1 MTSSATPSNL
11 GLEDLRPMSRGINI
25 IPRSKTA
32 SQTSSR
38 DTQRRNTLKCDSASS
53 VQSVADES
61 LSLVDIESMLLHK
74 VKDRKD
80 DLKAAFRA
88 FDQEG
93 SATITKGEFRRVIEG
108 FLVPL
113 TQSQFDGLF
122 VKVPKRR
129 NGTIPYMEFLQQYC
143 KVSSAPNRSMSCYR
157 VPSGSGSQRSWPL
170 GELQCRLKD
179 KIGGNLKKITRA
191 FRLFDYNRD
200 GQIQQHE
207 LRRVLESY
215 CFPLSQQEFHRL
227 WVHYSP
233 NNSQTISYKE
243 FLERLGVDCEN
254 YRKIAPDSAKL
265 ALNWDAVSRSKAR
278 PKSRTSAW
286 ETSSVTQ
293 YSLDELHTMFLKKMS
308 LNYHVVQKALQALD
322 ITDSGIVSYDDLK
335 SVLNSFLFPIN
346 HNSFLGLL
354 NRFGVNLAE
363 PVQWRKFIALFR
375 EEEQMLPAVKDAG
388 PAACKLSSIEEVLPK
403 LREQI
408 LEVFPHLKR
417 AFLVFDDNRTGLVSR
432 GDLRRLLESLTFT
445 LTDEQFRG
453 LTELLHVPHSGS
465 ISYQRILDF
474 FQKERPAVVVQ
485 EQIGESTEK
494 PEAQTQPTADSP
506 SVTATW
512 TVVEGV
518 LKEQL
523 SEHYSSLMSSL
534 SETDPTQSC
543 TVPPEDLRKLLQQYG
558 LPLSDSHFNKLC
570 EPFME
575 SGAVNYKLLLMS
587 LGMSLRNG
595 KTKSVHKGLC
605 LIERKQSAY
614 QANME
619 SVKKQAVVDVV
630 LKKLRDRLQM
640 RGLTLH
646 QCLMDTNRSSAS
658 VLDLRDFQKIL
669 DDCRISMQVQQFQA
683 LIQTLGFI
691 NGQISF
697 SDLIDKYE
705 DAIAKENNEGHQTI
719 LNNVKAETFMSAEDC
734 LNQLE
739 ERIKECHR
747 DVLTAFR
754 LMDRNRDGLVN
765 YSDFRVLF
773 DSLRFVVKE
782 KEYQKLLEL
791 LGFKSGSTLN
801 YAEFHTKIRSDR
813 KTGANLINS
822 MTADQLLDR
831 ACEQVHAYLVATAHT
846 RGSELSKAFTLYG
859 EDGESKITKKDLR
872 HVLYKYYLPISPRE
886 FEKIWARYDDDGK
899 GYVTQTEFLNKLN
912 ITPHESTQSP
922 AGKTIYRAASQNLLT
937 ETELHNLKQ
946 CLKLCFE
953 DVRQSLVEL
962 DKRGDGHVT
971 VMDLLALLRT
981 HGFQIED
988 HQLLGLINN
997 LGLDVCKLSYR
1008 DFLDCI
1014 AGPRVSNRSVMA
1026 SPVSPSMMSSVTGD
1040 RVENLS
1046 PERALQKVKELV
1058 TNSSDT
1064 LSKAFTAFDK
1074 TRSGKIAQAEFRR
1087 VLDHFCIKLSN
1098 MQYRHLLAKLSI
1110 KEEESKVD
1118 WKQFLH
1124 IFNLHNQETSEEWLE
1139 KINKVHFPN
1148 QTCLLPMSD
1157 ILGRIQEVV
1166 SARIYTITKEM
1177 VDIDYAGV
1185 QTIAKEGFRTICDHH
1200 FMRLTDEQFE
1210 ALWKMLPINL
1220 FGNLDYREFLKKFSR
1235 EPVAQ
1240 GSARGSPSPNPS
1252 QRSAVAVPQC
1262 PKTAP
1267 CNLGRSKSLGPEQL
1281 RASSA
1286 VCGHSA
1292 VSTLSNSEAVEKRL
1306 RSQIRSCWREVQRR
1320 CRETDTRSNGEI
1332 NVETFLGIL
1341 EDFRISLTQSQFE
1354 QLSEKYNIKSKERL
1368 SYPEF
1373 LQHFVLTLKPQ
1384 ANTFSRRR
1392 KLHMPSTMS
1401 SGPMSKQCMY
1411 TLLRLCPSVQLY
1423 WRTMKQAFISCD
1435 KDRTG
1440 KISLQ
1445 DFRKVLRQYN
1455 ISLSEED
1462 VFHLTSFFDKN
1473 ISGRISYNEFLS
1485 ILQK

>member
-1 MTSSATPSNL
+1 MTLATPPSP
-11 GLEDLRPMSRGINI
+11 GLEDLRPMSRGIPI
-25 IPRSKTA
+25 IPRGRSA
-32 SQTSSR
+32 SHTPSR
-38 DTQRRNTLKCDSASS
+38 DAQRRNTLKSASASS

-61 LSLVDIESMLLHK
+61 LSLVDIESMLLQK

-93 SATITKGEFRRVIEG
+93 SATVTKGEFRRVIEG

-113 TQSQFDGLF
+113 TQSQFHGLF
-122 VKVPKRR
+122 AKVPKRR

-143 KVSSAPNRSMSCYR
+143 KVSAAPIRSMSCYR
-157 VPSGSGSQRSWPL
+157 TPAWSGSQRIWPL

-179 KIGGNLKKITRA
+179 KIGGNLKNITRA

-215 CFPLSQQEFHRL
+215 CFPLSHQEFHRL
-227 WVHYSP
+227 WSHYSP
-233 NNSQTISYKE
+233 NHSQTISYKE
-243 FLERLGVDCEN
+243 FFERLGVDCEN
-254 YRKIAPDSAKL
+254 YRKIAPDSTKL
-265 ALNWDAVSRSKAR
+265 ALTWDAANRSKAR

-286 ETSSVTQ
+286 EPSSVTQ
-293 YSLDELHTMFLKKMS
+293 DSLDEIYSMFLKKMS
-308 LNYHVVQKALQALD
+308 VNYPVVEKALQALD
-322 ITDSGIVSYDDLK
+322 VTDSGIVSYDDLK
-335 SVLNSFLFPIN
+335 SVLSSFLFPIN
-346 HNSFLGLL
+346 HSSFLGLL
-354 NRFGVNLAE
+354 NRLGVNPAE

-375 EEEQMLPAVKDAG
+375 EEEQMLPAVKDTG
-388 PAACKLSSIEEVLPK
+388 PAACKLSSIDEVLPK

-408 LEVFPHLKR
+408 LEMFPHLKR
-417 AFLVFDDNRTGLVSR
+417 AFLVFDENRTGLVSR

-445 LTDEQFRG
+445 VTDEQFRG
-453 LTELLHVPHSGS
+453 LTDLLHVPHSGS
-465 ISYQRILDF
+465 ISYQHVLDF

-485 EQIGESTEK
+485 EQISESTEK
-494 PEAQTQPTADSP
+494 PEAQTQPTAESP
-506 SVTATW
+506 SAKAAW

-523 SEHYSSLMSSL
+523 SEHYASLMSSL
-534 SETDPTQSC
+534 SETDPTPSY
-543 TVPPEDLRKLLQQYG
+543 TIPPEDLRKLFQQYG

-575 SGAVNYKLLLMS
+575 SGAVNYKSLLMS
-587 LGMSLRNG
+587 LGMSMRNG
-595 KTKSVHKGLC
+595 KTKSVNKGPS
-605 LIERKQSAY
+605 LIERNESAY
-614 QANME
+614 RVNVA
-619 SVKKQAVVDVV
+619 SVKRQAVVDVV

-640 RGLTLH
+640 RGLTLQ
-646 QCLMDTNRSSAS
+646 QCLMDTSRSSTS
-658 VLDLRDFQKIL
+658 ELYLRDFQKIL
-669 DDCRISMQVQQFQA
+669 DDCRISLQAPQFQA
-683 LIQTLGFI
+683 LIQTLGFF
-691 NGQISF
+691 NGPISF
-697 SDLIDKYE
+697 SDFMDKYE
-705 DAIAKENNEGHQTI
+705 DAIAKENNEEHQTI
-719 LNNVKAETFMSAEDC
+719 SNNIKADSFMSAEDC

-739 ERIKECHR
+739 ERIKECHG

-765 YSDFRVLF
+765 YNDFRVLF
-773 DSLRFVVKE
+773 DSLRFVTKE
-782 KEYQKLLEL
+782 KEYKRLLEL
-791 LGFKSGSTLN
+791 LGFKPGSAIN
-801 YAEFHTKIRSDR
+801 YSEFYSKIRSDR
-813 KTGANLINS
+813 KTGANLITS

-846 RGSELSKAFTLYG
+846 EGSELSKAFTQYG
-859 EDGESKITKKDLR
+859 EDSESKITKNDLR
-872 HVLYKYYLPISPRE
+872 LILYKYYLPITPRE

-899 GYVTQTEFLNKLN
+899 GYVTQAEFLNKLN

-922 AGKTIYRAASQNLLT
+922 GGKIIDRTASRKLLT
-937 ETELHNLKQ
+937 ETELHNLKE
-946 CLKLCFE
+946 CLKVSFE
-953 DVRQSLVEL
+953 DVRQSLVEF
-962 DKRGDGHVT
+962 DKSGDGHVT
-971 VMDLLALLRT
+971 ATDLLALLQT

-997 LGLDVCKLSYR
+997 LGLDVCKLSYH
-1008 DFLDCI
+1008 DFLDRI
-1014 AGPRVSNRSVMA
+1014 AGPRVSSRSVLV

-1040 RVENLS
+1040 RIENLS
-1046 PERALQKVKELV
+1046 PERALQKVRELV
-1058 TNSSDT
+1058 TNSLET

-1074 TRSGKIAQAEFRR
+1074 TRNGKIAQAEFQR
-1087 VLDHFCIKLSN
+1087 VLDHFCIKLSDV
-1098 MQYRHLLAKLSI
+1098 QYRHLLAKLSI

-1139 KINKVHFPN
+1139 KINKVRFPN
-1148 QTCLLPMSD
+1148 QTRLVPISD

-1177 VDIDYAGV
+1177 VDLDYAGV
-1185 QTIAKEGFRTICDHH
+1185 NMISKEDFRTICDHH

-1210 ALWKMLPINL
+1210 ALWKMLPINT

-1235 EPVAQ
+1235 ELIDQ
-1240 GSARGSPSPNPS
+1240 GSIRGSPSPKPS
-1252 QRSAVAVPQC
+1252 ESSAVAVPQC

-1267 CNLGRSKSLGPEQL
+1267 CSLGRSKSLGPEQH
-1281 RASSA
+1281 RPSSA
-1286 VCGHSA
+1286 VCGRST
-1292 VSTLSNSEAVEKRL
+1292 VSTLLNSEAMERRL
-1306 RSQIRSCWREVQRR
+1306 RSQIRSRWREVQRR
-1320 CRETDTRSNGEI
+1320 CREADTGSTGDI
-1332 NVETFLGIL
+1332 DVETFLGIL
-1341 EDFRISLTQSQFE
+1341 EDVHISLTHSQFE
-1354 QLSEKYNIKSKERL
+1354 QLSEKYNIRSKERI

-1384 ANTFSRRR
+1384 ANTFSRRC

-1401 SGPMSKQCMY
+1401 SGPLSKQCMDI
-1411 TLLRLCPSVQLY
+1411 LLRLCPSVQLY

-1435 KDRTG
+1435 KERTG

-1455 ISLSEED
+1455 INLSEED